1 MPVGNLGGHHM
12 KSTSVWIKPV
22 SVAALAASFLCGAG
36 PASAGTARY
45 TFAESDGTPY
55 CDGIT
60 LSESGGIAVGTHTA
74 NTVCT
79 EGDYA
84 GGFSGKKVLG
94 ATDSQWIVTT
104 TDVNNLPGYVV
115 VFVIDQTAMTW
126 VAYIE
131 STTNAATFALDNSGV
146 LLKGTPKQNGEGPK
160 EPGAAPRLSLRK
172 S

>member
-1 MPVGNLGGHHM
+1 ME
-12 KSTSVWIKPV
+12 STSSRIKPV
-22 SVAALAASFLCGAG
+22 LVAALGAILLCSAG

-45 TFAESDGTPY
+45 TFAYSDGTPY

-60 LSESGGIAVGTHTA
+60 LNESGGIAVGTHTA
-74 NTVCT
+74 NTACT

-94 ATDSQWIVTT
+94 SADSQWVVTT
-104 TDVNNLPGYVV
+104 TDVNNDPGYQL

-126 VAYIE
+126 TLYIE
-131 STTNAATFALDNSGV
+131 STTNAATFALDNSGI
-146 LLKGTPKQNGEGPK
+146 LLRGTPKENGEVPK
-160 EPGAAPRLSLRK
+160 EPAAAPRLSFQK

>member
-1 MPVGNLGGHHM
+1 M

-22 SVAALAASFLCGAG
+22 LVAALAAILLCGAG

-45 TFAESDGTPY
+45 TFAYSDGTPY

-74 NTVCT
+74 NTACT

-94 ATDSQWIVTT
+94 SADSQWIVTT
-104 TDVNNLPGYVV
+104 TDVNNDPGYQL

-126 VAYIE
+126 VLYTENTSA
-131 STTNAATFALDNSGV
+131 SSTFALDNSGV
-146 LLKGTPKQNGEGPK
+146 LLKGTPKQNGEVPK
-160 EPGAAPRLSLRK
+160 EPAAAPRLSFQK